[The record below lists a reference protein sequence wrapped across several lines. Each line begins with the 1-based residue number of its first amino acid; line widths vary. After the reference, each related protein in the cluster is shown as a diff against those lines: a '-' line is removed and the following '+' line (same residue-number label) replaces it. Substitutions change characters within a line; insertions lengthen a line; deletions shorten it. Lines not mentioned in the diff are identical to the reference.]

1 MSLTPRLS
9 IANLDVASLS
19 KEIVINANYS
29 IIDAAVVRVT
39 GDTMSGG
46 LKVQRTAATSGTP
59 AQSLWVAPPTD
70 TGLTASVEAVD
81 VQVDG
86 GSKTFAAGALALQRS
101 VVFTAQTYAFASA
114 STITAAATVHINGNP
129 IVGTN
134 ATITNGAALHVQ
146 GRVCFGDN
154 IATANN
160 AAFVIAPGRAS
171 TQQTALMIMP
181 TNTGNMTAS
190 TESNLT
196 FISPNGTVTWATGN
210 FANQRENR
218 FLTPT
223 YAAVGASVITNAATV
238 GIGGAPIAG
247 ANMTLT
253 NSYALWIVGGGLRAT
268 GHVVFDGGS
277 VVGAAAGAN
286 AGGSPPAPVVT
297 ANGNDTRGNI
307 TFGTGS
313 APAAGALVAV
323 TFAAAYSAAATPVV
337 MVVPR
342 NTATQALGLY
352 ISAVST
358 TGFTLSTTNA
368 PAAGQANT
376 VYSFDFLVMG

>member
-1 MSLTPRLS
+1 MSVTPNLGLT
-9 IANLDVASLS
+9 NLDIAQLS
-19 KEIVINANYS
+19 KEITINGNWTVL
-29 IIDAAVVRVT
+29 DNLVLKKT
-39 GDTMSGG
+39 GDTASGG
-46 LKVQRTAATSGTP
+46 IKIARTAATSGTP
-59 AQSLWVAPPTD
+59 AQSLWVAPPAD

-81 VQVDG
+81 VQVDS

-114 STITAAATVHINGNP
+114 STITAAATVHVNGNP
-129 IVGTN
+129 ISGTN

-171 TQQTALMIMP
+171 TQQTALLVMP
-181 TNTGNMTAS
+181 TNTGNMAAS

-268 GHVVFDGGS
+268 GHLFFDGGS
-277 VVGAAAGAN
+277 APTAAAGAN
-286 AGGSPPAPVVT
+286 NGTSPPAPVVT
-297 ANGNDTRGNI
+297 AGANDTRLNV
-307 TFGTGS
+307 TFGSGTG
-313 APAAGALVAV
+313 PAAGAQVGV
-323 TFAAAYSAAATPVV
+323 TFNAAYGAAPFVYLT
-337 MVVPR
+337 PR

-352 ISAVST
+352 ISAT
-358 TGFTLSTTNA
+358 ATGSFTVSTTNA
-368 PAAGQANT
+368 PAASQPNT
-376 VYSFDFLVMG
+376 TYSFDAWVVG